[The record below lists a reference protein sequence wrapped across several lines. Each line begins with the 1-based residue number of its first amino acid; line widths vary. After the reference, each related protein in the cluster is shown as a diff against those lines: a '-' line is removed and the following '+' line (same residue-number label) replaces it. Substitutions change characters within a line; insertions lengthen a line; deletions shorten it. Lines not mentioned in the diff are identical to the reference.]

1 MAYDNYY
8 SYYPRYVSVAEKRA
22 KALRKLQQLRKKN
35 PNLRPVV
42 VEGRTLARTWWG
54 KAWNRNLE
62 RYADYRNRIGR
73 GRSYVCHGAV
83 LDLQIAP
90 GEVRAL
96 VQGTRSAPYNVVVRI
111 QPIGRPEWKQITH
124 ACSDRIGS
132 MQELLAG
139 RFPKD
144 LAEVFTVQGGG
155 LFPSPKEIR
164 FECSCPDWASMCKHV
179 AAVLYGIGKRLDEDP
194 RLFFVLRKAD
204 VNDLVAGTV
213 RDTSERLLKQAR
225 RKTGRVIEDA
235 DLGEVF
241 GIELDGPA
249 TPKIPSRTVKPA
261 KPRTPRTAAQPKDPK
276 RRTPSTKGRKVRGRL
291 RIYSPHAL
299 AKALKLRS

>member
-1 MAYDNYY
+1 VAYNDYY
-8 SYYPRYVSVAEKRA
+8 SRYPRYISVAEKRA

-35 PNLRPVV
+35 PNLRPVA

-54 KAWNRNLE
+54 KAWNQNLE
-62 RYADYRNRIGR
+62 RYADFSNRIGR

-90 GEVRAL
+90 GEVLAL
-96 VQGTRSAPYNVVVRI
+96 VQGTRSTPYKVAVRI
-111 QPIGRPEWKQITH
+111 QPIDRSEWKQIAQ
-124 ACSDRIGS
+124 ACSERIGS

-144 LAEVFTVQGGG
+144 LAEVFTAQGGG
-155 LFPSPKEIR
+155 LFPSPKQIT

-179 AAVLYGIGKRLDEDP
+179 AAVLYGIGTRLDEDP
-194 RLFFVLRKAD
+194 QLFFVLRKAD
-204 VNDLVAGTV
+204 VNDLVARTL
-213 RDTSERLLKQAR
+213 RDTSEKLLKQAR

-249 TPKIPSRTVKPA
+249 TSKTTSRTAKAV
-261 KPRTPRTAAQPKDPK
+261 KPRTPRTTARPGVSKS
-276 RRTPSTKGRKVRGRL
+276 RTPSRKGSGKDRK
-291 RIYSPHAL
+291 
-299 AKALKLRS
+299 